1 MIRPFEVFPVIRSGH
16 IALGFLPCRCAW
28 KNPKTHQLM
37 NTPGNNSFTI
47 KTQSNTKTADANCCR
62 LPGQLMQRLLTLVS
76 AAVPASVDKGRHGVN
91 RVQVEGVP
99 GVMGKGA
106 EHGLIHRHF
115 PLKEERTGVMSFFLF
130 FFL

>member
-1 MIRPFEVFPVIRSGH
+1 
-16 IALGFLPCRCAW
+16 
-28 KNPKTHQLM
+28 
-37 NTPGNNSFTI
+37 
-47 KTQSNTKTADANCCR
+47 
-62 LPGQLMQRLLTLVS
+62 MQRLLTLVS

-115 PLKEERTGVMSFFLF
+115 PLKEERTGVTSFFFCEQQLDYSSF
-130 FFL
+130 MFAIK